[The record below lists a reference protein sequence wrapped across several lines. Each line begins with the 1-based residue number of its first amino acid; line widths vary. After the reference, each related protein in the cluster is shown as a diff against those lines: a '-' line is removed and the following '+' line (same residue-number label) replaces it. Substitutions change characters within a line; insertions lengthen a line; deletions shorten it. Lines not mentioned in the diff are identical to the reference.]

1 MIIIII
7 KHYYTLI
14 LLFRSDQFSLIVSV
28 AKGEMEFKLALPQNL
43 NMLEVCLII
52 KLW

>member
-7 KHYYTLI
+7 KHYYTLL

-28 AKGEMEFKLALPQNL
+28 AKDGKELKLALPRNL

-52 KLW
+52 KL